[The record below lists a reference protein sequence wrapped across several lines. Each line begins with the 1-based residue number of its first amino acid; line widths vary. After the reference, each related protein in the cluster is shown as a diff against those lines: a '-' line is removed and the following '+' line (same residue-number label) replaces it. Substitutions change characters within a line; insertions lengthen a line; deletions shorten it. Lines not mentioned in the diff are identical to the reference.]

1 MDWVD
6 VIGYQHE
13 VMHTG
18 VLAHLLRGDR
28 GAEVA
33 AALLDRPAVVAIKDV
48 WPEQRLNGS
57 RPIDLA
63 GWVIDRDGTRT
74 RLGVET
80 KVDSAWSPAQL
91 TETVPAEA
99 FGVLL
104 AVGYTAL
111 AATNGD
117 LAALSPEPGR
127 WRLVRP
133 RRWAEIVRDH
143 AGGDRELERYA
154 RRVLQ
159 EADEHDAALR
169 AVAAEQPVGASEDR
183 DAQTLSH
190 WAYFHEV
197 LDGRDDVAEWERK
210 TLVSGPLLTRWV
222 VDHHDGEVGDYLEFM
237 GHADGRRSLNVK
249 TYAPPHTGAL
259 AESRRRLR
267 ELLADRDPDE
277 VKQPGAGAKTCTAAR
292 WWLDGVSPAE
302 ASARAAELQ
311 ERLASQP
318 SPAP

>member
-1 MDWVD
+1 MDWLD

-13 VMHTG
+13 VLHTG
-18 VLAHLLRGDR
+18 VLAHVLRGDC

-33 AALLDRPAVVAIKDV
+33 AALLDRPAVVAVEDV

-63 GWVIDRDGTRT
+63 SWMIERDGTRT

-80 KVDSAWSPAQL
+80 KVDSAWSPSQL
-91 TETVPAEA
+91 TETVPADA

-111 AATNGD
+111 AATDGD
-117 LAALSPEPGR
+117 LAALRPGR
-127 WRLVRP
+127 WRLVGP
-133 RRWAEIVRDH
+133 RRWGEIVRDH
-143 AGGDRELERYA
+143 AGGDHELERYA

-159 EADEHDAALR
+159 EADEHDTALR
-169 AVAAEQPVGASEDR
+169 AVAAEQRVSASKDR

-210 TLVSGPLLTRWV
+210 ALVSGPLLTRWV
-222 VDHHDGEVGDYLEFM
+222 VNHHGGEAGDYLEFM
-237 GHADGRRSLNVK
+237 GHPDGRRSLNVK
-249 TYAPPHTGAL
+249 TYAPPRTGAL

-267 ELLADRDPDE
+267 ELLADQHPDE
-277 VKQPGAGAKTCTAAR
+277 IKHPGAGAKTCTAAR
-292 WWLDGVSPAE
+292 WWLDGVAPAE
-302 ASARAAELQ
+302 ASAQAVELQ
-311 ERLASQP
+311 ERLMSQTV
-318 SPAP
+318 PAP